1 MKHPL
6 RSGFLLALAACAALA
21 PAPAPASP
29 APRHD
34 PGTQA
39 REPRGQKLVLK
50 DGSFQLVRSYQRNG
64 DRVRYLSAERGD
76 WEEIP
81 AALVDWEA
89 TKKAEAASQVAS
101 EAMLEKIHQQEEAQK
116 VQVVMDVDASLQ
128 VAPGVFLPPGEGLF
142 AIDGKHVLPLEQVG
156 SAVKVDRKQQLKQIL
171 SPVPIIPSK
180 HHVEIPGPAS
190 KARITTG
197 QPEFYLREAPPDPDH
212 PTPIRHMSRPGESGP
227 ELVLVRATVKG
238 GKRQLETIRSFL
250 GAEISKERN
259 EISIQRWEIAPTVFR
274 FTLGER
280 LPPGEYAV
288 AEIMEDGMSLFVWD
302 FAVNGPAGTPSG
314 KP

>member
-6 RSGFLLALAACAALA
+6 RSGFLLALAAYAALA